1 MNLID
6 SVATLNI
13 HQFECLENGKLMT
26 DFTKCLVFEE
36 CNFMRLRHRIKE
48 LEAERVEQ
56 KKSKKYKQ
64 LFYFY

>member
-1 MNLID
+1 
-6 SVATLNI
+6 
-13 HQFECLENGKLMT
+13 
-26 DFTKCLVFEE
+26 
-36 CNFMRLRHRIKE
+36 MRLRHRIKE